1 MIALMIRVL
10 VNTSKEPE
18 SVIRVGGWVWVQ
30 YVTED
35 GEVDNN
41 LALAVAILQYKS
53 GSFAV
58 ALLWGKITE
67 AGWDGGPQR
76 VVCTDDCQVVDMES
90 IGGGVIEPEKSGRIL
105 TENSVGAKFSLDR
118 YHVSSDSY
126 GNLEVSDPTTLIA
139 HSAY

>member
-1 MIALMIRVL
+1 MVALMVSVL
-10 VNTSKEPE
+10 VNDSKEPE
-18 SVIRVGGWVWVQ
+18 SSIRVGDWVWVQ
-30 YVTED
+30 YVTEG

-41 LALAVAILQYKS
+41 LALAVAILRYRS
-53 GSFAV
+53 GSSAV
-58 ALLWGKITE
+58 ALLWGKITK

-76 VVCTDDCQVVDMES
+76 VICTDDCQVVDKES
-90 IGGGVIEPEKSGRIL
+90 IGGRVVEPERCGRIL

-126 GNLEVSDPTTLIA
+126 GNLEVSDSTTLIT

>member
-1 MIALMIRVL
+1 MVTLTIGGL
-10 VNTSKEPE
+10 VNDSREPE
-18 SVIRVGGWVWVQ
+18 SIVRVGGWVWVQ
-30 YVTED
+30 YVTEGGD
-35 GEVDNN
+35 VDNN
-41 LALAVAILQYKS
+41 LALAVAILRYKS

-67 AGWDGGPQR
+67 VGWDGGPQH
-76 VVCTDDCQVVDMES
+76 VVCTDDCQVVDKES

-126 GNLEVSDPTTLIA
+126 GNLEVSDSTTLIT

>member
-41 LALAVAILQYKS
+41 LALVVAVLRYKS
-53 GSFAV
+53 GSSAV

-76 VVCTDDCQVVDMES
+76 VVCTDDCQVVDKES
-90 IGGGVIEPEKSGRIL
+90 IGGGVIEPEKCGRIL

-118 YHVSSDSY
+118 YHVCSDSY
-126 GNLEVSDPTTLIA
+126 GNLEVSDFTTLIKQSA
-139 HSAY
+139 H

>member
-1 MIALMIRVL
+1 MVTLTIGGL
-10 VNTSKEPE
+10 VNDSREPE
-18 SVIRVGGWVWVQ
+18 SIVRVGGWVWVQ
-30 YVTED
+30 YVTEGGD
-35 GEVDNN
+35 VDNN
-41 LALAVAILQYKS
+41 LALAVAILRYKS

-67 AGWDGGPQR
+67 VGWDGGPQR
-76 VVCTDDCQVVDMES
+76 VVCTDDCQVVDKES

-118 YHVSSDSY
+118 YHVSSNSN
-126 GNLEVSDPTTLIA
+126 GNLEVSDSTTLIT

>member
-1 MIALMIRVL
+1 MIGGL
-10 VNTSKEPE
+10 VNNSKEPE
-18 SVIRVGGWVWVQ
+18 SIIRVGGWVWVQ

-41 LALAVAILQYKS
+41 LALVVAILRYKS
-53 GSFAV
+53 VSSAV
-58 ALLWGKITE
+58 ALLWGKTTE

-76 VVCTDDCQVVDMES
+76 VVCTDDCQVVDKES
-90 IGGGVIEPEKSGRIL
+90 IGGRVIEPEKSGRIL

-126 GNLEVSDPTTLIA
+126 GNLKVSDSITLII

>member
-1 MIALMIRVL
+1 
-10 VNTSKEPE
+10 
-18 SVIRVGGWVWVQ
+18 VWVQ
-30 YVTED
+30 YVTES

-41 LALAVAILQYKS
+41 LALAVAILRYKS

-58 ALLWGKITE
+58 ALLWGKITQ

-76 VVCTDDCQVVDMES
+76 VVCTDDCQVVDKES
-90 IGGGVIEPEKSGRIL
+90 IGGRVIEPEKSGRIL
-105 TENSVGAKFSLDR
+105 TENSVGVKFSLDR

-126 GNLEVSDPTTLIA
+126 RDLEVSNSTTLIT

>member
-1 MIALMIRVL
+1 MVVVMIRGL
-10 VNTSKEPE
+10 VNDSKEPE

-30 YVTED
+30 YVTEG

-41 LALAVAILQYKS
+41 LALAVAILRYKS
-53 GSFAV
+53 GSSAV
-58 ALLWGKITE
+58 ALLWGQITE

-76 VVCTDDCQVVDMES
+76 IVCTDDCQVVDKES

-118 YHVSSDSY
+118 YHVCSDSSE
-126 GNLEVSDPTTLIA
+126 NLEVSDSTTLITQ
-139 HSAY
+139 SAY

>member
-1 MIALMIRVL
+1 MIALMIGVL
-10 VNTSKEPE
+10 VNNSKEPE
-18 SVIRVGGWVWVQ
+18 SIIRVGGWVWVQ
-30 YVTED
+30 YVTEG

-41 LALAVAILQYKS
+41 LALAVAILRYKS

-67 AGWDGGPQR
+67 VGWDGGPQR
-76 VVCTDDCQVVDMES
+76 VVCTDDCQVVDKES

-118 YHVSSDSY
+118 YHVFSVSY
-126 GNLEVSDPTTLIA
+126 GNVEVSNSPSHYT
-139 HSAY
+139 

>member
-1 MIALMIRVL
+1 M
-10 VNTSKEPE
+10 
-18 SVIRVGGWVWVQ
+18 WVQ
-30 YVTED
+30 YVTEG

-41 LALAVAILQYKS
+41 LALAAAILRYKG

-76 VVCTDDCQVVDMES
+76 VVCTDDCQVVDKES
-90 IGGGVIEPEKSGRIL
+90 IGGRVIEPEKSGRIL
-105 TENSVGAKFSLDR
+105 TENSVGAEFSLDR
-118 YHVSSDSY
+118 YHVSSDSCE
-126 GNLEVSDPTTLIA
+126 NLEVSDSTTPIT

>member
-1 MIALMIRVL
+1 M
-10 VNTSKEPE
+10 
-18 SVIRVGGWVWVQ
+18 WVQ

-41 LALAVAILQYKS
+41 LALVVAILRYNS
-53 GSFAV
+53 GSSAA

-76 VVCTDDCQVVDMES
+76 VVCTDDCQVVDKES
-90 IGGGVIEPEKSGRIL
+90 IGGGVIEPEECGRIL

-118 YHVSSDSY
+118 YHVSSDSCE
-126 GNLEVSDPTTLIA
+126 NLEVSDSTTPIT

>member
-1 MIALMIRVL
+1 MVTLMIGTL
-10 VNTSKEPE
+10 VNNSKEPE
-18 SVIRVGGWVWVQ
+18 RIIRVGGWVWVQ
-30 YVTED
+30 YVTEG

-41 LALAVAILQYKS
+41 LALVVAILRYKS
-53 GSFAV
+53 GSSAV

-76 VVCTDDCQVVDMES
+76 VVCTDDCQVVDKES

-118 YHVSSDSY
+118 YHVFSDSY
-126 GNLEVSDPTTLIA
+126 GNLEVSDSTTPITR
-139 HSAY
+139 SAY

>member
-1 MIALMIRVL
+1 MVTLTIGGL
-10 VNTSKEPE
+10 VNDSKEPE
-18 SVIRVGGWVWVQ
+18 SIIRVGGWVWVQ
-30 YVTED
+30 YVTD
-35 GEVDNN
+35 GGEVDNN
-41 LALAVAILQYKS
+41 LALAVAILRYKS

-58 ALLWGKITE
+58 AVLWGKITE

-76 VVCTDDCQVVDMES
+76 VVCTDDCQVVDKES

-126 GNLEVSDPTTLIA
+126 GNLEVSDPTTLIT

>member
-1 MIALMIRVL
+1 MVTLMIGTL
-10 VNTSKEPE
+10 VNNSKEPE
-18 SVIRVGGWVWVQ
+18 RIIRVGGWVWVQ
-30 YVTED
+30 YVTEG

-41 LALAVAILQYKS
+41 LALAVAILRYKS

-76 VVCTDDCQVVDMES
+76 VVCTDDCQVVDKES
-90 IGGGVIEPEKSGRIL
+90 IGGGVIEPEESGRIL

-126 GNLEVSDPTTLIA
+126 GNLEVSDSTTLFT

>member
-1 MIALMIRVL
+1 MVTLTIGGL
-10 VNTSKEPE
+10 VNDSREPE
-18 SVIRVGGWVWVQ
+18 SIVRVGGWVWVQ
-30 YVTED
+30 YVTEGGD
-35 GEVDNN
+35 VDNN
-41 LALAVAILQYKS
+41 LALAVAILRYKS

-67 AGWDGGPQR
+67 VGWDGGPQR
-76 VVCTDDCQVVDMES
+76 VVCTDDCQVVDKES

-126 GNLEVSDPTTLIA
+126 GNLEVSDSTPLNT

>member
-1 MIALMIRVL
+1 MIRVL

-41 LALAVAILQYKS
+41 LALVVAILRYKS
-53 GSFAV
+53 GSSAV

-67 AGWDGGPQR
+67 AGWNGGPQR
-76 VVCTDDCQVVDMES
+76 VVCTDDCQVVDKES
-90 IGGGVIEPEKSGRIL
+90 IGGGVIEPEKYGRIL

-118 YHVSSDSY
+118 YHVSSDSN
-126 GNLEVSDPTTLIA
+126 GNLEVSDSTTLIT

>member
-1 MIALMIRVL
+1 MVTLTIGGL
-10 VNTSKEPE
+10 VNDSREPE
-18 SVIRVGGWVWVQ
+18 SIVRVGGWVWVQ
-30 YVTED
+30 YMTEG

-41 LALAVAILQYKS
+41 LALAVAILRYKS

-67 AGWDGGPQR
+67 VGWDGGPQH
-76 VVCTDDCQVVDMES
+76 VVCTDDCQVVDKES

-126 GNLEVSDPTTLIA
+126 GNLEVSDSTTLIT

>member
-1 MIALMIRVL
+1 MVTLMTGGL
-10 VNTSKEPE
+10 VNNSKEPE
-18 SVIRVGGWVWVQ
+18 SIIRVGGWVWVQ
-30 YVTED
+30 YVTES

-41 LALAVAILQYKS
+41 LALAVAILRYKS

-58 ALLWGKITE
+58 ALLWGKITQ

-76 VVCTDDCQVVDMES
+76 VVCTDDCQVVDKES
-90 IGGGVIEPEKSGRIL
+90 IGGRVIEPEKSGRIL

-126 GNLEVSDPTTLIA
+126 RDLEVSNSTTLIT

>member
-1 MIALMIRVL
+1 MVTLTIGGL
-10 VNTSKEPE
+10 VNDSKEPE
-18 SVIRVGGWVWVQ
+18 SIIRVGGWVWVQ
-30 YVTED
+30 YVTEG

-41 LALAVAILQYKS
+41 LALAVAILRYKS

-76 VVCTDDCQVVDMES
+76 VVCTDDCQVVDKES

-126 GNLEVSDPTTLIA
+126 GNLEVSDPTTLIT

>member
-1 MIALMIRVL
+1 M
-10 VNTSKEPE
+10 
-18 SVIRVGGWVWVQ
+18 WVQ

-41 LALAVAILQYKS
+41 LALAVAILRYKS
-53 GSFAV
+53 GSSAV
-58 ALLWGKITE
+58 ALLWGKIMQ
-67 AGWDGGPQR
+67 AGWNEGPQR
-76 VVCTDDCQVVDMES
+76 VVCTDDCQVVDKES

-118 YHVSSDSY
+118 YHVSSDLY
-126 GNLEVSDPTTLIA
+126 GNLEVSDSTTLIT

>member
-1 MIALMIRVL
+1 M
-10 VNTSKEPE
+10 
-18 SVIRVGGWVWVQ
+18 WVQ

-41 LALAVAILQYKS
+41 LALAVAILRYKS
-53 GSFAV
+53 GSSDV
-58 ALLWGKITE
+58 ALLWGKIAE

-105 TENSVGAKFSLDR
+105 TENSAGAKFLLDR
-118 YHVSSDSY
+118 YHVSPDSF
-126 GNLEVSDPTTLIA
+126 GNLEVSDSTTPLI